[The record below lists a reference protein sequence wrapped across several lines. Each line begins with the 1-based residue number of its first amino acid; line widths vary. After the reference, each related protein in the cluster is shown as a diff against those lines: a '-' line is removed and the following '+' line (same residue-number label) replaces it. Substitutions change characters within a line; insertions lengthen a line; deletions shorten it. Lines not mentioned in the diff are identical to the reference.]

1 MASLMKTSVRRVSAT
16 LALGALT
23 FGVMSH
29 AHALSAPAAHLTRA
43 PLEQYL
49 MANPAG
55 EIALARSAAP
65 AAISSQAEVL
75 TLGAQGY
82 QIAVKGHNGFVC
94 LVLRGWT
101 GDFND
106 PDFWNPKVRAP
117 ICYNAVAARSVLLND
132 LRRTGWALAGVS
144 RTEMINRTRAAIA
157 SHVIVPPPA
166 GAMSYMMSR
175 NGYLSDRDGHWHPHL
190 MFFLP
195 RTPPSE
201 WGANVPGGV
210 VMGAADNFEP
220 VTVFFVPLPHWSDGT
235 PAPPNM

>member
-1 MASLMKTSVRRVSAT
+1 MIRLMKIDVCRFAAP

-23 FGVMSH
+23 FGIISH
-29 AHALSAPAAHLTRA
+29 AHAQPAHASYPTEA
-43 PLEQYL
+43 PLAQYRTL
-49 MANPAG
+49 SQAA

-65 AAISSQAEVL
+65 AAISNQAEVL

-82 QIAVKGHNGFVC
+82 ATAVKGHNGFVC

-101 GDFND
+101 GDFDD
-106 PDFWNPKVRAP
+106 PDFWNPKVLSP
-117 ICYNAVAARSVLLND
+117 ICYNPVAARSVLPND

-144 RTEMINRTRAAIA
+144 RPEMINRTRAAIA

-175 NGYLSDRDGHWHPHL
+175 NGYLSDLDGHWHPHL
-190 MFFLP
+190 MFFVP
-195 RTPPSE
+195 RTPPAT

-210 VMGAADNFEP
+210 VMGASDNFEP
-220 VTVFFVPLPHWSDGT
+220 VTVFFVPLSHWSDGT
-235 PAPPNM
+235 PAPPDM

>member
-1 MASLMKTSVRRVSAT
+1 MTSLTKTNLLGFSAA

-23 FGVMSH
+23 FGVMSD
-29 AHALSAPAAHLTRA
+29 AQAQSAYATEA
-43 PLEQYL
+43 PLAQYRTL
-49 MANPAG
+49 SQAA
-55 EIALARSAAP
+55 EITLARSAAP
-65 AAISSQAEVL
+65 AAISNQAEVL
-75 TLGAQGY
+75 TLGVQGY
-82 QIAVKGHNGFVC
+82 ATAVKGHNGFVC

-101 GDFND
+101 GDFDD
-106 PDFWNPKVRAP
+106 PDFWNPKVRSP
-117 ICYNAVAARSVLLND
+117 ICYNPVAARSVLPND
-132 LRRTGWALAGVS
+132 LRRTGWVLAGLS
-144 RTEMINRTRAAIA
+144 KAEMINRTRAAIA

-190 MFFLP
+190 MFFVP
-195 RTPPSE
+195 RTPPAE

-235 PAPPNM
+235 PAPPGM